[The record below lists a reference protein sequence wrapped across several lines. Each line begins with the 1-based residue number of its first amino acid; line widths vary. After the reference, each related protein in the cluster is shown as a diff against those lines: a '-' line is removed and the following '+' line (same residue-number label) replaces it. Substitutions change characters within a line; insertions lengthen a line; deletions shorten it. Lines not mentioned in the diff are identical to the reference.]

1 MGPQQLGYFAL
12 PANPSSTEVLLAHD
26 WDEAFMQEA
35 EAEAR
40 RIAALVEAG
49 NFSGPDDR
57 TPGRDDPFAPI
68 FCDGMRGL
76 EEVPAEVAP

>member
-1 MGPQQLGYFAL
+1 
-12 PANPSSTEVLLAHD
+12 
-26 WDEAFMQEA
+26 MQEA

-49 NFSGPDDR
+49 DFSGPDDR